1 MVVIDYGAD
10 ESEWW
15 LVAGAV
21 VPLSRLSKREAYYF
35 TVTVI
40 LGSTTPSTLNAALT
54 RARND

>member
-21 VPLSRLSKREAYYF
+21 VPLSSLSTLEKKGLYF

-40 LGSTTPSTLNAALT
+40 LGSTTPSTQH
-54 RARND
+54 